1 MILLLERKVIY
12 NIIKL
17 LFIPVFSNLIK
28 IYEVKGFIIIMFNK
42 NSLNNKIINTVVII
56 LCIVLIY
63 IIVSSIIIWEKTS
76 DLFYI
81 ISGVIVILG
90 ILFNIYLLLKEKR

>member
-1 MILLLERKVIY
+1 
-12 NIIKL
+12 
-17 LFIPVFSNLIK
+17 
-28 IYEVKGFIIIMFNK
+28 MFNK

-56 LCIVLIY
+56 LCIVLMY
-63 IIVSSIIIWEKTS
+63 IIISSIIIWEKTS

-90 ILFNIYLLLKEKR
+90 ILFNIYLLLKEKNYFN

>member
-1 MILLLERKVIY
+1 
-12 NIIKL
+12 
-17 LFIPVFSNLIK
+17 
-28 IYEVKGFIIIMFNK
+28 MFNK
-42 NSLNNKIINTVVII
+42 NSLNNKIINTVVLI

-63 IIVSSIIIWEKTS
+63 IIISSIIIWEKTS

-81 ISGVIVILG
+81 ISGVVVILG

>member
-1 MILLLERKVIY
+1 
-12 NIIKL
+12 
-17 LFIPVFSNLIK
+17 
-28 IYEVKGFIIIMFNK
+28 MFNK
-42 NSLNNKIINTVVII
+42 NSLNNKIINTVVLI
-56 LCIVLIY
+56 LCIVLMY
-63 IIVSSIIIWEKTS
+63 IIISSIIIWEKTS

>member
-1 MILLLERKVIY
+1 
-12 NIIKL
+12 
-17 LFIPVFSNLIK
+17 
-28 IYEVKGFIIIMFNK
+28 MFNK

-56 LCIVLIY
+56 LCIVLMY
-63 IIVSSIIIWEKTS
+63 TIISSIIIWEKTS

>member
-1 MILLLERKVIY
+1 
-12 NIIKL
+12 
-17 LFIPVFSNLIK
+17 
-28 IYEVKGFIIIMFNK
+28 MFNK
-42 NSLNNKIINTVVII
+42 YSLNNKIINSVVLI

-63 IIVSSIIIWEKTS
+63 IIISSIIIWEKTS

-90 ILFNIYLLLKEKR
+90 ILFNIYLLLKERNK

>member
-1 MILLLERKVIY
+1 
-12 NIIKL
+12 
-17 LFIPVFSNLIK
+17 
-28 IYEVKGFIIIMFNK
+28 MFNK
-42 NSLNNKIINTVVII
+42 NSLNNKIINTVVLI

-63 IIVSSIIIWEKTS
+63 IIISSIIIWEKTS

-90 ILFNIYLLLKEKR
+90 ILFNIYLLLKERN

>member
-1 MILLLERKVIY
+1 
-12 NIIKL
+12 
-17 LFIPVFSNLIK
+17 
-28 IYEVKGFIIIMFNK
+28 MFNK
-42 NSLNNKIINTVVII
+42 NSLNNKIINTVVLI

-63 IIVSSIIIWEKTS
+63 IIISSIIIWEKTS

-90 ILFNIYLLLKEKR
+90 ILFNIYLLLKERNK

>member
-1 MILLLERKVIY
+1 
-12 NIIKL
+12 
-17 LFIPVFSNLIK
+17 
-28 IYEVKGFIIIMFNK
+28 MFNK
-42 NSLNNKIINTVVII
+42 NSLNNKIINTVVLI

-63 IIVSSIIIWEKTS
+63 MIISSIIIWEKTS

-90 ILFNIYLLLKEKR
+90 ILFNIYLLLKERNK

>member
-1 MILLLERKVIY
+1 
-12 NIIKL
+12 
-17 LFIPVFSNLIK
+17 
-28 IYEVKGFIIIMFNK
+28 MFNK
-42 NSLNNKIINTVVII
+42 NSLNNKIINTVVLI

-63 IIVSSIIIWEKTS
+63 IIISSIIIWEKTS

-90 ILFNIYLLLKEKR
+90 ILFNIYLLLKEKN

>member
-1 MILLLERKVIY
+1 
-12 NIIKL
+12 
-17 LFIPVFSNLIK
+17 
-28 IYEVKGFIIIMFNK
+28 MFNK
-42 NSLNNKIINTVVII
+42 NSLNNKIINTVVLI

-63 IIVSSIIIWEKTS
+63 IIISSIIIWEKTS

>member
-1 MILLLERKVIY
+1 
-12 NIIKL
+12 
-17 LFIPVFSNLIK
+17 
-28 IYEVKGFIIIMFNK
+28 MFNK
-42 NSLNNKIINTVVII
+42 NSLNNKIINTVVLV

-63 IIVSSIIIWEKTS
+63 IIISSIIIWEKTS

-90 ILFNIYLLLKEKR
+90 ILFNIYLLLKERN

>member
-1 MILLLERKVIY
+1 
-12 NIIKL
+12 
-17 LFIPVFSNLIK
+17 
-28 IYEVKGFIIIMFNK
+28 MFNK

-56 LCIVLIY
+56 LCIVLMY
-63 IIVSSIIIWEKTS
+63 IIISSIIIWEKTS

-90 ILFNIYLLLKEKR
+90 ILFNIYLLVKEKR